1 MASGIISTLA
11 FLSLLGLNQAA
22 GPNCEGLTKPLDL
35 KDDYSSIMGRW
46 IFTEG
51 IADHDLFTNILKT
64 VSSSW
69 VAFSPGSSKDTVI
82 LTQGNKLNG
91 TCEFQM
97 DNTTIK
103 NSTIYVTGVQM
114 HIHISSSPYSSRSTA
129 NRRGLSEA
137 EKEIPTEG
145 NLIPSCPECLTFSF
159 TSQVKN
165 ETVKSLYFFTRSPKV
180 SESEKDLYWKQAAC
194 LGFRTEPQYSYD
206 GVTEFCEKDQ
216 IKPEDKK
223 E

>member
-103 NSTIYVTGVQM
+103 NSTIYVT
-114 HIHISSSPYSSRSTA
+114 
-129 NRRGLSEA
+129 

-145 NLIPSCPECLTFSF
+145 NLIPSCPECLAFSF

>member
-103 NSTIYVTGVQM
+103 NSTIYVT
-114 HIHISSSPYSSRSTA
+114 
-129 NRRGLSEA
+129 